1 LRFAVRRP
9 ATRPASP
16 CGHRPPGDALPVLWA
31 GHPALLAGGVRP
43 AEGADVAASGP
54 VTDRRSLARLL
65 LGPAEPDHPDPSA
78 LTEILLPARVTCGRP
93 AEETVH
99 RLGETTERLL
109 LGHLRDRR
117 PTVTDFARRERRLPP
132 GQPAGALTSR
142 TR

>member
-1 LRFAVRRP
+1 M
-9 ATRPASP
+9 
-16 CGHRPPGDALPVLWA
+16 
-31 GHPALLAGGVRP
+31 
-43 AEGADVAASGP
+43 ASGP
-54 VTDRRSLARLL
+54 VTDRRSLARVL

-78 LTEILLPARVTCGRP
+78 LTEILLPASVTCGRP
-93 AEETVH
+93 DEETVH

-117 PTVTDFARRERRLPP
+117 PTVTDFARRERRLLP